1 MKVFSPVSKIV
12 LLIILGLGLAQADSI
27 QLRNGRHLQ
36 GRYIGGTS
44 TSIGFLAGTN
54 VEYFSTADVS
64 VLIFESGN
72 DSTMRD
78 LQPNPMKGKPARN
91 SRAHLVRTAVETNT
105 SSTPGNHVAAAHNST
120 Q

>member
-1 MKVFSPVSKIV
+1 MKVLSLV
-12 LLIILGLGLAQADSI
+12 LKVILLVILGLGLAQADSI

-44 TSIGFLAGTN
+44 TSIGFMAGTN
-54 VEYFSTADVS
+54 VEYFSTADVL

-91 SRAHLVRTAVETNT
+91 SRTHLVRAAVETNAPSNT
-105 SSTPGNHVAAAHNST
+105 GNHVAAAHNST
-120 Q
+120 R